1 MYLEKGREKEKE
13 GERQKRATAS
23 GGMKRGKD
31 TERGRESENEIAKA
45 ASEPDR
51 VDTRGDDDE

>member
-1 MYLEKGREKEKE
+1 MCIWKRAGRKREKKRE
-13 GERQKRATAS
+13 KRATAS

-51 VDTRGDDDE
+51 VDTERR